1 MNINQKMKNWKAIK
15 SLGYTIR
22 QAWIINHLIEYE
34 FLYRDDIKSK
44 GLSESALRAL
54 VKGGHVEKHPKM
66 HFDELHYDLS
76 DDCYKRVMAVINNG

>member
-1 MNINQKMKNWKAIK
+1 MKNWGAIK
-15 SLGYTIR
+15 SLGFTIR

-34 FLYRDDIKSK
+34 FLYTDDIKSK
-44 GLSESALRAL
+44 GLSKSALRAL

-76 DDCYKRVMAVINNG
+76 DQCHKRVMEVINNA